1 MATET
6 GSDQIDG
13 NDSKMWV
20 VWVFLLG
27 GLAGFLV
34 SFIFADKIKEL
45 TGKKEV
51 VSTPTVEP
59 PVAPVHVEESSKPVV
74 VEEIKHES
82 ENEVV
87 MTHEMRN
94 RLLTFDF
101 LKLLQDADIRRY
113 RYEGETRGIV
123 LNKIRTGSVYEKI
136 GFKNGD
142 IIESINGI
150 ALADVDKRKKEMADK
165 LPGAESLIFKIRRN
179 EKTQTLKVKVA
190 DPRE

>member
-1 MATET
+1 MSVES
-6 GSDQIDG
+6 GSSQFEDSSS
-13 NDSKMWV
+13 SKMWV

-27 GLAGFLV
+27 GLTGFLV
-34 SFIFADKIKEL
+34 AFIFSDKIKEL

-51 VSTPTVEP
+51 VSTSTVEA
-59 PVAPVHVEESSKPVV
+59 PVAPVHVEESPKPVV
-74 VEEIKHES
+74 EDIKHES

-142 IIESINGI
+142 IIESINGM
-150 ALADVDKRKKEMADK
+150 ALADVDRRKKEMTEK
-165 LPGAESLIFKIRRN
+165 LPGAESLTFKIRRN
-179 EKTQTLKVKVA
+179 EKTQTLRVKVA